1 MKVRAVLA
9 LAAALGWLALLA
21 PAGTAAAYPP
31 TTCPTIAVSTTAPAV
46 GETITVSGSNFD
58 ADATVTIQLHSA
70 TYDLGTDHTDAS
82 GTFSARVTLPA
93 GVTGHHL
100 IEVQGAQ
107 SACPADPVQVDIQGT
122 GGPASASVAN
132 GSPGSPGTGTAFTG
146 VDILGLLVAAAA
158 LIGLGVLLN
167 RRSSGRRSKHTS
179 VH

>member
-58 ADATVTIQLHSA
+58 ADATVTIQLHTT
-70 TYDLGTDHTDAS
+70 TYDLGTARTDAS
-82 GTFSARVTLPA
+82 GAFSAKVTLPA

-132 GSPGSPGTGTAFTG
+132 GTPGTGTAFTG